1 MRQFNPCLA
10 SLASLAAAASLVCLP
25 ALPAL
30 AASSATSSASDSS
43 ATSVGSSSG
52 SVEKSS
58 ASSSKA
64 TGVAQGDYK
73 IIELAA
79 APQRPGALRIKL
91 QALADPGA
99 DGEIFLTLP
108 QQAFEQGSLALGDT
122 VTARPRPYGT
132 EFASGVTGHA
142 FFLVLT
148 DAWYRELQSNAVVL

>member
-10 SLASLAAAASLVCLP
+10 SLAAAASLLCLP
-25 ALPAL
+25 VLPAL
-30 AASSATSSASDSS
+30 AASSAASSASDSS
-43 ATSVGSSSG
+43 ATSVGSISG
-52 SVEKSS
+52 SFEKSS
-58 ASSSKA
+58 ASSSKT

-79 APQRPGALRIKL
+79 APQRPGDLRIKL
-91 QALADPGA
+91 QAVAEPGA

-108 QQAFEQGSLALGDT
+108 QQAFEQGGLALGDT

-132 EFASGVTGHA
+132 EFASGVTGQA

-148 DAWYRELQSNAVVL
+148 DDWYRELQSHAVLL

>member
-10 SLASLAAAASLVCLP
+10 SLAAAAFSLCLA
-25 ALPAL
+25 ALPAW

-58 ASSSKA
+58 AGSSKA

-73 IIELAA
+73 IIEFAA
-79 APQRPGALRIKL
+79 APQRPGTLRIKL
-91 QALADPGA
+91 QALADPGV

-108 QQAFEQGSLALGDT
+108 QQAFEQGALALGDT

-132 EFASGVTGHA
+132 EFASGLTGHA

-148 DAWYRELQSNAVVL
+148 DTWYRELQSNPVVL

>member
-10 SLASLAAAASLVCLP
+10 SLAAVASLLCLP
-25 ALPAL
+25 AQPAL

-58 ASSSKA
+58 ASSSKT
-64 TGVAQGDYK
+64 TGVAQGDYR

-108 QQAFEQGSLALGDT
+108 QQAFEQGALALGGT
-122 VTARPRPYGT
+122 ITARQRPYGT
-132 EFASGVTGHA
+132 EFASSVTGHA

-148 DAWYRELQSNAVVL
+148 DAWYRDLQSNAVVL

>member
-10 SLASLAAAASLVCLP
+10 SLATAAALLCLP
-25 ALPAL
+25 AW
-30 AASSATSSASDSS
+30 AASSATSSASDSIG
-43 ATSVGSSSG
+43 TSVGSSSG

-58 ASSSKA
+58 ASSSKT

-73 IIELAA
+73 IIELGA
-79 APQRPGALRIKL
+79 APQRPGTMRIRL
-91 QALADPGA
+91 QALAEPGA

-108 QQAFEQGSLALGDT
+108 QQALEQGSLAVGDT

-148 DAWYRELQSNAVVL
+148 DAWYRELQSNPVVL

>member
-1 MRQFNPCLA
+1 MRPFNPRLAALAATA
-10 SLASLAAAASLVCLP
+10 SLLCLP
-25 ALPAL
+25 ALPAG

-64 TGVAQGDYK
+64 PGVAQGDYK

-79 APQRPGALRIKL
+79 APQHPGALRLKL
-91 QALADPGA
+91 QALADPGV

-108 QQAFEQGSLALGDT
+108 QQAFEQSALALGGT

-132 EFASGVTGHA
+132 EFASGASGQA

-148 DAWYRELQSNAVVL
+148 EAWYRELQSNAVVL

>member
-30 AASSATSSASDSS
+30 AASSATSSASDSIG
-43 ATSVGSSSG
+43 TSVGSSSG

-73 IIELAA
+73 IIELGA

-99 DGEIFLTLP
+99 DGDIFLTLP

-122 VTARPRPYGT
+122 VTARLRPYGT

>member
-1 MRQFNPCLA
+1 MRLFNPC
-10 SLASLAAAASLVCLP
+10 LASLAAAASLLFLP
-25 ALPAL
+25 ALPVL
-30 AASSATSSASDSS
+30 AASSAASSASDSS
-43 ATSVGSSSG
+43 ATSVGSISG

-58 ASSSKA
+58 ASSSKT

-91 QALADPGA
+91 QAVAEPGA
-99 DGEIFLTLP
+99 DGELFLTLP
-108 QQAFEQGSLALGDT
+108 QQAFEQGALALGAT

-132 EFASGVTGHA
+132 EFASGVTGQA

-148 DAWYRELQSNAVVL
+148 DDWYRELQSHAVLL